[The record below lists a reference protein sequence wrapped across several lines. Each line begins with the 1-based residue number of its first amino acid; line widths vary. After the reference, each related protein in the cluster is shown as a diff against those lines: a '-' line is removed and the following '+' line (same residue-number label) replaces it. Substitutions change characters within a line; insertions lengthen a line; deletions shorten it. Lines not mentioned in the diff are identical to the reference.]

1 MLASAN
7 VASTVR
13 ALDSAWGGS
22 GLLSGWRGFLF
33 SHRCAG
39 FIPIPGQVRG
49 FPAEYATGCQSSTT
63 TKLNVLLGKDLHL
76 QARPDYCHDWGAK
89 DAGDVEQ
96 SSLSRR
102 LLRDGNGWVWVGC
115 SKITPTPTPVKEIHT
130 RTHHAKGWIFT
141 PTPTPSG
148 HPPGAGR
155 PLGLT
160 IQHSM
165 YKYNGSKPNFHHN
178 HSTSVHNQAE

>member
-1 MLASAN
+1 VRVEEMLGGSFYRWRGEERGRDRGGGAAHRWTAIDGL
-7 VASTVR
+7 VARCAAVSGEGRGRGRVGR
-13 ALDSAWGGS
+13 RRLSAWRT
-22 GLLSGWRGFLF
+22 RG
-33 SHRCAG
+33 
-39 FIPIPGQVRG
+39 
-49 FPAEYATGCQSSTT
+49 
-63 TKLNVLLGKDLHL
+63 
-76 QARPDYCHDWGAK
+76 
-89 DAGDVEQ
+89 
-96 SSLSRR
+96 
-102 LLRDGNGWVWVGC
+102 RDGNGWVWVGC